1 MPADAC
7 GHGGQDAAR
16 GELRAAV
23 AGELVRWGADGR
35 SETIQVDVGGATIE
49 TQAVRTADSVTIPIK
64 IRLPGGGWVDSIVKM
79 DPQTFDRAVALNRRH
94 GIIPRL
100 SAALSRELGED
111 IQYRRIL
118 PR

>member
-1 MPADAC
+1 
-7 GHGGQDAAR
+7 
-16 GELRAAV
+16 
-23 AGELVRWGADGR
+23 
-35 SETIQVDVGGATIE
+35 
-49 TQAVRTADSVTIPIK
+49 
-64 IRLPGGGWVDSIVKM
+64 M